1 MKIEDVK
8 QLPTFCAI
16 QKTLFKI
23 QKTNNLVFFQFL
35 QKDYLENY
43 LGRWEQQV
51 SETPGLS
58 KEGKS
63 CLLRMLGWKIKGNL
77 YFFRYIRGEGLESF
91 KKAEIKLFN
100 LSKNF

>member
-8 QLPTFCAI
+8 QLLTFCAI

-77 YFFRYIRGEGLESF
+77 YFFRYIR
-91 KKAEIKLFN
+91 
-100 LSKNF
+100 